1 VESRTPLTFL
11 CLSSYFKGND
21 FLRACKA
28 EGCRVLLLTVDKLLG
43 EAWPRDAVDE
53 IFAMP
58 GGDFANRQD
67 LLNAV
72 SYLAR
77 SRPIDRIVALDD
89 YDVEVAAMLREH
101 LRVGGMGEST
111 ARYFRDKLAMRER
124 AASRGVRVPPFV
136 HVLNHEHIGK
146 FLREVPG
153 PWLLKP
159 RSEAGSVGIKTFE
172 REDDVWAAVEALGD
186 KQSYHL
192 IEQMIAGDVYHV
204 DAVIYERSVVFAAAH
219 RYRRPLLGVVQ
230 KGGIFGTR
238 TVKHGSPEEHELFE
252 FHRDVMDAL
261 GLGRGAAHTEF
272 IRGQADGKFYF
283 LESGARVGGAHISD
297 LVEASTGVNLWAE
310 WARVEVAGGKEPY
323 GIEPARHE
331 HGGLLVSLARQEKPD
346 TSAYNDPEVCWRLS
360 MPNHVGLV
368 VRSPSAERVEQLLDE
383 YERRFAEDFYV
394 AIPAK
399 PA

>member
-1 VESRTPLTFL
+1 MQSRTPLTFL

-43 EAWPRDAVDE
+43 EAWPRDAIDE

-58 GGDFANRQD
+58 GDFSKRQD

-72 SYLAR
+72 SFVAR
-77 SRPIDRIVALDD
+77 SRPVDRIVALDD

-124 AASRGVRVPPFV
+124 ASTRGVRVPDFV
-136 HVLNHEHIGK
+136 HVLNHERVGE
-146 FLREVPG
+146 FLRDVPG

-159 RSEAGSVGIKTFE
+159 RSEAGSMGIKTFE
-172 REDDVWAAVEALGD
+172 READVWAAIEALGD
-186 KQSYHL
+186 QQSYHL
-192 IEQMIAGDVYHV
+192 LERMIPGDVYHV
-204 DAVIYERSVVFAAAH
+204 DALVYEREVLFAAAH

-238 TVKHGSPEEHELFE
+238 TVERNSPEEAELLA
-252 FHRDVMDAL
+252 FHREVIAAL
-261 GLGRGAAHTEF
+261 GLVRGASHTEF
-272 IRGQADGKFYF
+272 IRGRDDGKFYF

-310 WARVEVAGGKEPY
+310 WARLEIAGGKDPY
-323 GIEPARHE
+323 APKPTRDE
-331 HGGLLVSLARQEKPD
+331 HAGLLVSLARQERPD
-346 TSAYNDPEVCWRLS
+346 TSSYDDPEVCWRLD

-368 VRSPSAERVEQLLDE
+368 VRSPLPERVEALLDE
-383 YERRFAEDFYV
+383 YERRFAHDFYV
-394 AIPAK
+394 HTAPK
-399 PA
+399 TV

>member
-1 VESRTPLTFL
+1 VESKPLTFL

-43 EAWPRDAVDE
+43 EAWPRDALDE
-53 IFAMP
+53 VFAMP
-58 GGDFANRQD
+58 GDFSNRQD
-67 LLNAV
+67 VLNAV

-77 SRPIDRIVALDD
+77 SRPVDRIVALDD

-124 AASRGVRVPPFV
+124 ASSRGVRVPPFV
-136 HVLNHEHIGK
+136 HVLNHERVAE
-146 FLREVPG
+146 FLRAAPA

-159 RSEAGSVGIKTFE
+159 RSEAGSIGIKTFE
-172 REDDVWAAVEALGD
+172 READVWAAIEALGD
-186 KQSYHL
+186 KQSYYL
-192 IEQMIAGDVYHV
+192 LEQMIAGDVYHV
-204 DAVIYERSVVFAAAH
+204 DSIVYEREVVFAEAH

-238 TVKHGSPEEHELFE
+238 TVPRGSPEARELLD
-252 FHRDVMDAL
+252 FHREVIAAL
-261 GLGRGAAHTEF
+261 GLVRGVGHTEF
-272 IRGQADGKFYF
+272 IRGKADGKFYF

-310 WARVEVAGGKEPY
+310 WARVEIAGGGTAPY
-323 GIEPARHE
+323 APKPRREE
-331 HGGLLVSLARQEKPD
+331 HAGLLVSLARQERPD
-346 TSAYNDPEVCWRLS
+346 TSAYDDPEVCWRLA

-368 VRSPSAERVEQLLDE
+368 VRSPSADRVESLLDE
-383 YERRFAEDFYV
+383 YERRFADDFYV
-394 AIPAK
+394 AINPKTA
-399 PA
+399 

>member
-1 VESRTPLTFL
+1 MQSRTPLTFL

-43 EAWPRDAVDE
+43 EAWPRDAIDE

-58 GGDFANRQD
+58 GDFSKRRD

-72 SYLAR
+72 SFVAR
-77 SRPIDRIVALDD
+77 SRPVDRIVALDD

-124 AASRGVRVPPFV
+124 ASARGVRVPDFV
-136 HVLNHEHIGK
+136 HVLNHERVGE
-146 FLREVPG
+146 FLRDVPG

-172 REDDVWAAVEALGD
+172 REGDAWAAIEALGD
-186 KQSYHL
+186 QQSYHL
-192 IEQMIAGDVYHV
+192 LERMVAGDVYHV
-204 DAVIYERSVVFAAAH
+204 DSIVDEREILFAEAH

-230 KGGIFGTR
+230 KGGIFGSR
-238 TVKHGSPEEHELFE
+238 TVPRGSPEATELLA
-252 FHRDVMDAL
+252 FHREVIAAL
-261 GLGRGAAHTEF
+261 GMVRGVAHTEF
-272 IRGQADGKFYF
+272 IRGRDDGKFYF
-283 LESGARVGGAHISD
+283 LESGARVGGAHIAD
-297 LVEASTGVNLWAE
+297 LVEASTGINLWAE
-310 WARVEVAGGKEPY
+310 WARLEIAGGNQPY
-323 GIEPARHE
+323 APKPSRAE
-331 HGGLLVSLARQEKPD
+331 HAGLLVSLARQERPD
-346 TSAYNDPEVCWRLS
+346 TSAYDDPEVCWRLD

-368 VRSPSAERVEQLLDE
+368 VRSPSPERVEALLDA
-383 YERRFAEDFYV
+383 YERRFADDFYV
-394 AIPAK
+394 HSAPKTA
-399 PA
+399 